1 MLNQCG
7 NQATMERRMTNAR
20 TAVTTTLVICSLL
33 LWLPGCQKAEG
44 PAERAGKGIDKAVE
58 SAGQQLEKAG
68 QQIQDA
74 AKDAK
79 K

>member
-1 MLNQCG
+1 MNQGG
-7 NQATMERRMTNAR
+7 NQSTVERPMTNAR
-20 TAVTTTLVICSLL
+20 TAVTTTLMICSLL

-58 SAGQQLEKAG
+58 GAG

>member
-1 MLNQCG
+1 MNQGG
-7 NQATMERRMTNAR
+7 NQSTVERPMTNAR
-20 TAVTTTLVICSLL
+20 TAVTTSLMICSLL

-58 SAGQQLEKAG
+58 GAG